1 MRINMEMITLL
12 LLAAAVSSI
21 AFTIT
26 TTGIFL
32 WLIEL
37 VSPIHKKIEDLIHCP
52 WCLGHWITFVIL
64 LLPGIGLYPYTGIK
78 FLDFFLTAFTIIG
91 LSGLAMYVLLRA
103 FEPVAKA
110 MGIRERVKI
119 QNARRV
125 PNDIPE

>member
-1 MRINMEMITLL
+1 MNILTLL

-32 WLIEL
+32 WFREL
-37 VSPIHKKIEDLIHCP
+37 VSPIHHKIEELVHCP

-64 LLPGIGLYPYTGIK
+64 LLPGIK
-78 FLDFFLTAFTIIG
+78 FYQFTEIVWMNFFITAFSIMG
-91 LSGLAMYVLLRA
+91 LSGLAQYVLLRA

-110 MGIRERVKI
+110 M
-119 QNARRV
+119 ARRQLEKLEERMRSN
-125 PNDIPE
+125 PD